1 MGKLLQ
7 WKAALALAG
16 LGLAA
21 QAAAS
26 SFYLFPVQEIE
37 GASQQGQAART
48 LLDKRV
54 MARLFDGPSGQQAQA
69 ALVGRFVERLAQAY
83 PESVIHP
90 KQVNDTNIGSGHK
103 FLNAPDLQCKSAP
116 SYNVADTYAVVVGI
130 TRASLYEVRKGD
142 NVEVLVPVTL
152 SLQFVR
158 PSLAKVA
165 YTMSETV
172 YSPFRFSSQEYD
184 SGAADAAIRAAV
196 LKNLGEQVD
205 ALVDGARKAF
215 NPKTTAVR
223 LVDRDGKFFVAD
235 QGIEAGFAKGEQ
247 VEARDAAGKASIFD
261 VLYADSGY
269 AVLRPVAGSVAVGD
283 SLQFVF
289 EGTADDSRK
298 PRLMPVTGAQD
309 IDANAVADIF
319 ARDIGFKAPFQI
331 SPVDVHFAQTRTL
344 ITRAANC
351 VTWQK
356 LPSMSEASGERKDAP
371 DFFLRFTPVTSPTAT
386 LSGSG
391 DTKTAEKFH
400 TLVTAQVVDRF
411 GQVVHSE
418 LGDNDYTVERVN
430 GRGLSLPQA
439 REVSLKNATGKL
451 AQNFVAHARFVSRDL
466 RVAKVDAQRIWVEG
480 IGAGVEASPAL
491 RLSFDVLHPL
501 SAKVG
506 GKQALLDLEVT
517 GGAADPAMEGALV
530 GLPYSAV
537 NPALPKPARGDIV
550 RLHGQQ
556 APGVTRV
563 IDCNEGP
570 HIGQNN
576 TVEVAYLAPLVRHV
590 LYQSTKYAS
599 HVGEPAFYENA
610 NALLRAGMF
619 DLQLQAPAIGVC
631 SQPGY
636 VIREEALQCE
646 GASCKATLAMGLMAR
661 FKSGAEVQKTVTS
674 GLRTEFGGLPQ
685 ADKAGFYGYKQLGN
699 GLSMQSDLLKKLNN

>member
-1 MGKLLQ
+1 MMRRLLQ
-7 WKAALALAG
+7 LSTALAG

-21 QAAAS
+21 QAAAA

-37 GASQQGQAART
+37 GASSQAQDARG

-54 MARLFDGPSGQQAQA
+54 MERLFGGAGGQQAQA
-69 ALVGRFVERLAQAY
+69 ALV
-83 PESVIHP
+83 IHP
-90 KQVNDTNIGSGHK
+90 KQVYDTNIGSGHK
-103 FLNAPDLQCKSAP
+103 FLDGSDLQCKSAP
-116 SYNVADTYAVVVGI
+116 SYSVADTYAVVVGI
-130 TRASLYEVRKGD
+130 TRASQYEVRKGD

-172 YSPFRFSSQEYD
+172 YSPFRFSRQEYE
-184 SGAADAAIRAAV
+184 SGAMDATIRDAV

-205 ALVDGARKAF
+205 ALVDGARGAF
-215 NPKTTAVR
+215 NPKTTAVK

-235 QGIEAGFAKGEQ
+235 QGIEAGFVKGEQ
-247 VEARDAAGKASIFD
+247 VEARDAAGKGSIFD

-298 PRLMPVTGAQD
+298 PRLMPVVD
-309 IDANAVADIF
+309 PKDANATAVADIF
-319 ARDIGFKAPFQI
+319 ARDIGFRAPFQI
-331 SPVDVHFAQTRTL
+331 SPVDVHFDQTKAL

-356 LPSMSEASGERKDAP
+356 LPSMAEASGIRKDAP
-371 DFFLRFTPVTSPTAT
+371 DFFLRFQPVASPATT
-386 LSGSG
+386 LSGAG

-400 TLVTAQVVDRF
+400 TLVAAQVVDRF
-411 GQVVHSE
+411 GKVVHSE
-418 LGDNDYTVERVN
+418 LGDNDYTIERTAGN
-430 GRGLSLPQA
+430 GLGLPQA
-439 REVSLKNATGKL
+439 REISLKNATTRL
-451 AQNFVAHARFVSRDL
+451 AQNFVANVRFAPREL
-466 RVAKVDAQRIWVEG
+466 RVARVDAGRIWVEG
-480 IGAGVEASPAL
+480 MGAVPGE

-506 GKQALLDLEVT
+506 GKPALLDLEVT
-517 GGAADPAMEGALV
+517 PGNLDAAGEGDLV
-530 GLPYSAV
+530 GLPYSAI
-537 NPALPKPARGDIV
+537 NPALPKPQRGDIV
-550 RLHGQQ
+550 RLYGQQ
-556 APGVTRV
+556 LPGVTPV
-563 IDCNEGP
+563 TDCDEAP
-570 HIGQNN
+570 YIGQNN
-576 TVEVAYLAPLVRHV
+576 AVEVAWAAPLVRHA
-590 LYQSTKYAS
+590 LYQSKKYAS
-599 HVGEPAFYENA
+599 HIGEAAFYDNA
-610 NALLRAGMF
+610 NAMLKAGLF
-619 DLQLQAPAIGVC
+619 ELQLQAPAAGLC

-646 GASCKATLAMGLMAR
+646 GKTCKATVAMGMMAR
-661 FKSGAEVQKTVTS
+661 FKTGGEVQKTVTS

>member
-1 MGKLLQ
+1 MMNKPLR
-7 WKAALALAG
+7 WKVVLALAA

-21 QAAAS
+21 HAGAA

-37 GASQQGQAART
+37 GASKEGQAART

-54 MARLFDGPSGQQAQA
+54 MARLFDGPAGRQAQA
-69 ALVGRFVERLAQAY
+69 ALVRRFVGRLAAAY

-90 KQVNDTNIGSGHK
+90 KQVSDVNIGSGHV
-103 FLNAPDLQCKSAP
+103 FLDRPDLQCKSAP

-130 TRASLYEVRKGD
+130 TRASQYEVRKGD

-172 YSPFRFSSQEYD
+172 YSPFRFSRQEVD
-184 SGAADAAIRAAV
+184 SGAAETTIRAGV
-196 LKNLGEQVD
+196 LKNLEEQVD
-205 ALVDGARKAF
+205 VLVDSARQAF
-215 NPKTTAVR
+215 NPKTTAIK
-223 LVDRDGKFFVAD
+223 LLDRDGKFVVAD
-235 QGIEAGFAKGEQ
+235 GGIEAGFVKGEQ
-247 VEARDAAGKASIFD
+247 VEARDAAGKGSVFD

-269 AVLRPVAGSVAVGD
+269 AVLRPVAGSVSVGD

-289 EGTADDSRK
+289 EGSADDSRK
-298 PRLMPVTGAQD
+298 PRLLPVAGEG
-309 IDANAVADIF
+309 DANASAVADMF

-356 LPSMSEASGERKDAP
+356 IPSMSEASGERNDAP
-371 DFFLRFTPVTSPTAT
+371 DFFLRFTPVTSSAVA

-400 TLVTAQVVDRF
+400 TLVTAQVVDKY
-411 GQVVHSE
+411 GKVVHSE
-418 LGDNDYTVERVN
+418 LGDNDYTVERVGGN
-430 GRGLSLPQA
+430 GLSLPQA

-451 AQNFVAHARFVSRDL
+451 ARNFIANARFVSREL
-466 RVAKVDAQRIWVEG
+466 RVSRVDGQRIWVEG
-480 IGAGVEASPAL
+480 MGAAPSE
-491 RLSFDVLHPL
+491 RLNFDVLHPL

-506 GKQALLDLEVT
+506 GKPALLDLEVS
-517 GGAADPAMEGALV
+517 GGSADPAVEGELV
-530 GLPYSAV
+530 GLAYSAP

-550 RLHGQQ
+550 RLHGEA

-570 HIGQNN
+570 YIGQNN
-576 TVEVAYLAPLVRHV
+576 AVEVAYLAPLVRHV
-590 LYQSTKYAS
+590 VYQSRKYAS
-599 HVGEPAFYENA
+599 HIGDPAFYDSA
-610 NALLRAGMF
+610 NALLRAGLF

-636 VIREEALQCE
+636 VIREDALQCE
-646 GASCKATLAMGLMAR
+646 GASCKATVAMGLMAR
-661 FKSGAEVQKTVTS
+661 FKTGAEVQKTVTS

-699 GLSMQSDLLKKLNN
+699 GLSMQPDLLKKLNN